1 MDIQI
6 LLGLQS
12 LREALGGTLNTFFAF
27 ITTIAV
33 DYWVIIPA
41 LIIFWAVDKKK
52 GRILMFSAGIGRYLT
67 ALLKTIFCVYRPWVR
82 DPSIKPLPHRYIRH
96 VSRFRYQR

>member
-6 LLGLQS
+6 LLGLQEF
-12 LREALGGTLNTFFAF
+12 REAVGGIFNAFFAF

-33 DYWVIIPA
+33 DYWAIIPA

-52 GRILMFSAGIGRYLT
+52 GMRVMRLDDFINLWKEKS
-67 ALLKTIFCVYRPWVR
+67 
-82 DPSIKPLPHRYIRH
+82 
-96 VSRFRYQR
+96 